1 MTDLDAGRGRK
12 GRGEKEYEEEEEE
25 ENRAERLLWGNFFCS
40 WGVFFELFLFLFLF
54 TWQNPRKRLIFTLL
68 FEAWDGL
75 DIKAVEE
82 HGGGLNGTDGTAA
95 EEDEEDEDEEDDD
108 EEEEEEEEEEDDEDL
123 NLVPVAVLPRLP

>member
-1 MTDLDAGRGRK
+1 M
-12 GRGEKEYEEEEEE
+12 
-25 ENRAERLLWGNFFCS
+25 
-40 WGVFFELFLFLFLF
+40 FLFLF

-95 EEDEEDEDEEDDD
+95 EEDEEDEDEE
-108 EEEEEEEEEEDDEDL
+108 EEEGTL
-123 NLVPVAVLPRLP
+123 LSTLSVFFFFFRTYNVLSGTSTLMSKNGCSVSVHRPQRPGEQSKQRQQRQQSDIEGYEYIRLG